1 MSEERE
7 LLERALKGLEN
18 RRDEVADWGA
28 YADEYFQK
36 KWGYEY
42 SIAEFDGLMEQI
54 RAYLDTPEVNMYAH
68 PNLVIDECIKII
80 KLGMTRD
87 GHNTP
92 QYKQSIRHIKDL
104 ESLKLE
110 GV

>member
-1 MSEERE
+1 MSKERE
-7 LLERALKGLEN
+7 LLERLLKNFEQPVAGRFGDLF
-18 RRDEVADWGA
+18 DEVRT
-28 YADEYFQK
+28 YL
-36 KWGYEY
+36 
-42 SIAEFDGLMEQI
+42 AE
-54 RAYLDTPEVNMYAH
+54 PEVNMYAH

-80 KLGMTRD
+80 KVGMTRD